1 MKEKTNRRW
10 GLMLLSVLSAFL
22 VWLGVVNVAD
32 PITTNTVEVP
42 VEIINDE
49 ILTANGLTYEIVGKR
64 TTTISYEVKTTN
76 AYRIRPGDF
85 RAYADMTE
93 MWDVTG
99 SIPIKVEISN
109 HEEFLE
115 SNPVSKSATIKIKT
129 ERMQEKPFVIDW
141 RFTGEMEE
149 GYEPGEVTL
158 SPGQLSVKGPE
169 SLIGQISSVGI
180 EIPVDGLTAETE
192 GTARILYY
200 DANGNQIALSER
212 ITSDC
217 EEAGYRLSVLKGK
230 TLNLDFRVSG
240 EVAEGYRFTGVECDV
255 RSVSVVGLRSA
266 LASLHTITISEESLN
281 LNGASTNVVKTI
293 DLTDCLPEGISLA
306 DSAPREIRVTLT
318 VERLEERIF
327 AVEVGSGNL
336 VGASDAYEYQLSNNR
351 VEIRL
356 RALRE
361 ELDGLNLDGLAVKI
375 DVSGLSEGEHA
386 ANVTVSLDP
395 AYEVVS
401 IAPCTVHVIREPES
415 VSHGTDPGHET
426 NGYGEVEETG
436 QEPGEAIPADAR
448 VSETSK
454 GEPEETDDSLEQTKE
469 SGQEEST

>member
-1 MKEKTNRRW
+1 
-10 GLMLLSVLSAFL
+10 MLLSVLSAFL

-115 SNPVSKSATIKIKT
+115 SNPVSKAATIKIKT
-129 ERMQEKPFVIDW
+129 ERLQEKPFVIDW
-141 RFTGEMEE
+141 RLTGEMEE

-169 SLIGQISSVGI
+169 SLIGRISSVGI
-180 EIPVDGLTAETE
+180 EIPIDGLTAETE
-192 GTARILYY
+192 GTAKILYY
-200 DANGNQIALSER
+200 DANGNQITLSER

-217 EEAGYRLSVLKGK
+217 EETSYRLSVLKGK

-255 RSVSVVGLRSA
+255 RSISVVGLRSA
-266 LASLHTITISEESLN
+266 LASFHTVTVPEERLN

-293 DLTDCLPEGISLA
+293 DLADCLPEGISLA
-306 DSAPREIRVTLT
+306 DSAPREVQVTLT

-327 AVEVGSGNL
+327 AVEIGSGSFIG
-336 VGASDAYEYQLSNNR
+336 VSDAYEYQLSENP
-351 VEIRL
+351 VEIRI

-361 ELDGLNLDGLAVKI
+361 ELDSLNLDSLAVKV

-386 ANVTVSLDP
+386 AEITVALDP

-401 IAPCTVHVIREPES
+401 VAPCTIRVTREPES
-415 VSHGTDPGHET
+415 VFHGAGPGHET
-426 NGYGEVEETG
+426 GGYGEAGETD
-436 QEPGEAIPADAR
+436 QETREAIPADAK
-448 VSETSK
+448 VLETSEEESK
-454 GEPEETDDSLEQTKE
+454 ETDDSSEETRE
-469 SGQEEST
+469 SGPGQGI